1 MPTSHKKTQEKSTST
16 MAGGFLLILA
26 IAGFFLAAWMG
37 FQGIMTGES
46 GGDGMLVAAYII
58 GAAVVIL
65 ASILILS
72 GLYSLQQNES
82 AAITLFGNY
91 KGTDKRPGLRWVI
104 PWYSRKKISL
114 RVRNVTSETLK
125 VNDKKGNPIEI
136 AAVIVWR
143 VVDTAQAL
151 FDVDDY
157 DTFVNIQV
165 ETSLREI
172 TSHFAYDHGEGDEPT
187 LRADGVKVGEMLQ
200 ARLNERVDVAG
211 VTIDEARISHLAYA
225 PEIAS
230 SMLRRQQAAP
240 RSASQDRARRGV
252 DGGKRAAAAVGAR
265 HRGPRRRAQGCDGV
279 QPSGRALR
287 RSRGPA
293 HRQCGLALLDPT
305 RGRRVHAIARQES
318 ISTAARSGAP
328 RRDRASCCAG
338 AALRERRDR
347 VPAA

>member
-26 IAGFFLAAWMG
+26 IAGFFLAAWMA

-200 ARLNERVDVAG
+200 ERLNERVAVAG

-230 SMLRRQQAAP
+230 SMLRRQQAEAVLEA
-240 RSASQDRARRGV
+240 RAKIVHGAVSMVESALQQLSERDIVVLDDERKAAMVSNLLVVLCADRE
-252 DGGKRAAAAVGAR
+252 
-265 HRGPRRRAQGCDGV
+265 AQPIV
-279 QPSGRALR
+279 N
-287 RSRGPA
+287 
-293 HRQCGLALLDPT
+293 
-305 RGRRVHAIARQES
+305 
-318 ISTAARSGAP
+318 
-328 RRDRASCCAG
+328 AG
-338 AALRERRDR
+338 SLY
-347 VPAA
+347 

>member
-1 MPTSHKKTQEKSTST
+1 MATSHKKTQEKSTAT

-26 IAGFFLAAWMG
+26 IAGFFLAAWMA
-37 FQGIMTGES
+37 FQGIMTGET

-114 RVRNVTSETLK
+114 RVRNVTSDTLK

-136 AAVIVWR
+136 AAVVVWR

-157 DTFVNIQV
+157 DTFVNIQI
-165 ETSLREI
+165 ETALREI
-172 TSHFAYDHGEGDEPT
+172 TSHYAYDHAESHDEPT
-187 LRADGVKVGEMLQ
+187 LRADADKVGEMLR
-200 ARLNERVDVAG
+200 AKLNERVDVAG

-230 SMLRRQQAAP
+230 SMLRRQQAEAVLDA
-240 RSASQDRARRGV
+240 RAKIVLGAVSMVETALQQLSEREIVHLDDERKAAMVSNLLVVLCADRE
-252 DGGKRAAAAVGAR
+252 
-265 HRGPRRRAQGCDGV
+265 AQPVVNTGSLY
-279 QPSGRALR
+279 Q
-287 RSRGPA
+287 
-293 HRQCGLALLDPT
+293 
-305 RGRRVHAIARQES
+305 
-318 ISTAARSGAP
+318 
-328 RRDRASCCAG
+328 
-338 AALRERRDR
+338 
-347 VPAA
+347 